1 MDTQNVYE
9 QGYRPCEIVTLVK
22 VSMVVA
28 VLSVLIPQC
37 YITVHGLMER
47 QHSWGDTS
55 WHDLIPDRFL
65 IKVKHHGSIHCPS
78 FQLGA
83 TSLFVGH
90 IYNLLVF
97 IFLDVSIWTHISIDM
112 TPCKLTENITPNHM
126 MCTIGWIHNGSK
138 DVFWFKHF
146 TPSHLKSIVFACI
159 RPSLHLSVCLSVR
172 ITMFSARYNWKYVSN
187 VFESLLEY
195 FCSEFRG
202 EFVVYLNI
210 IEVLKCELQKWR
222 YPPFPCYPTSETWMQ
237 YIQ

>member
-1 MDTQNVYE
+1 MLYYSAWINGKT
-9 QGYRPCEIVTLVK
+9 TL
-22 VSMVVA
+22 
-28 VLSVLIPQC
+28 L
-37 YITVHGLMER
+37 R
-47 QHSWGDTS
+47 
-55 WHDLIPDRFL
+55 WHILTWLESGPISD
-65 IKVKHHGSIHCPS
+65 KVKHHGSIHCPS

-83 TSLFVGH
+83 TCLFVGH

-112 TPCKLTENITPNHM
+112 TPCKLTEKITPNHV

-146 TPSHLKSIVFACI
+146 TPSHWKSIVFACI

-195 FCSEFRG
+195 FCSEVRG

-222 YPPFPCYPTSETWMQ
+222 YLPFRVTQQVKLGCNIFSNDLTTHIWFKTCIIWPPILYNTPSL
-237 YIQ
+237 